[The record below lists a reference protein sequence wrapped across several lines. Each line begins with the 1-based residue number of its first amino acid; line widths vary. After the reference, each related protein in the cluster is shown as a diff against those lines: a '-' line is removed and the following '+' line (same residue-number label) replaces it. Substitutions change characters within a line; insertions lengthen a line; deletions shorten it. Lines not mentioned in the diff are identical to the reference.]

1 MLSIRILR
9 SKRTRKRRSGRWEKA
24 QGCLLSVTKHFFL
37 TSLTLA
43 AGQAHIARTR
53 QRALPDT
60 RGVMRMGATRKLSVV
75 FSASRTQPAIDPK
88 EENPDSLQP
97 RRFLRVPTHAIGVA
111 QDRRRTPRACLR
123 LPLRLT
129 RIGDA
134 VEPIPVTLVTK
145 NISSTGIYFL
155 APRVIEPGT
164 AIELEVALVERPN
177 GCGSVHLKTAAHV
190 VRADACEVP
199 GWNGY
204 AASFD
209 DFDFR
214 RDDKVPQRYVSH

>member
-1 MLSIRILR
+1 
-9 SKRTRKRRSGRWEKA
+9 
-24 QGCLLSVTKHFFL
+24 
-37 TSLTLA
+37 
-43 AGQAHIARTR
+43 
-53 QRALPDT
+53 
-60 RGVMRMGATRKLSVV
+60 MGAIRKLSVML
-75 FSASRTQPAIDPK
+75 SASRTFPATGPNED
-88 EENPDSLQP
+88 NLDALQP

-111 QDRRRTPRACLR
+111 QERRGTPRASLS

-129 RIGDA
+129 KIGDVA
-134 VEPIPVTLVTK
+134 EPIPVTLVTK

-164 AIELEVALVERPN
+164 PIELEVALVERPL

-190 VRADACEVP
+190 VRAEESEVP

-209 DFDFR
+209 DIDFQ
-214 RDDKVPQRYVSH
+214 RDDKIPPRFRSH